1 MNKIWVSEFLKPL
14 HSVFTLHI
22 VPSFFSGKKEI
33 HKKELEISTL
43 AAKIFIYNNW
53 KVVEVLRY
61 NTESSREWI
70 KGLLGVF
77 KKVWFFF
84 FLNYC
89 TYEWVKVS
97 VMMYI
102 WKYFIC
108 TFYVFF
114 FYNCPYWASS
124 RRDTAV
130 ISCVTHAFSLPLV
143 LINMKRLKLF
153 PVHAIQSYEAQKF

>member
-84 FLNYC
+84 FKLLYLWMSESQC
-89 TYEWVKVS
+89 HDVYLKIFHLHFLWV
-97 VMMYI
+97 
-102 WKYFIC
+102 
-108 TFYVFF
+108 F

>member
-1 MNKIWVSEFLKPL
+1 MGFWVSKTIAFCFY
-14 HSVFTLHI
+14 FTYR
-22 VPSFFSGKKEI
+22 PKFFSGKKEI

-53 KVVEVLRY
+53 NVVEVLRY
-61 NTESSREWI
+61 NTESSWSREWI
-70 KGLLGVF
+70 KGLLEVI
-77 KKVWFFF
+77 KSMIFF

-108 TFYVFF
+108 TFYGFF
-114 FYNCPYWASS
+114 
-124 RRDTAV
+124 
-130 ISCVTHAFSLPLV
+130 L
-143 LINMKRLKLF
+143 
-153 PVHAIQSYEAQKF
+153 